1 VAAVLDVPF
10 TFTGPLVTSRLVLRL
25 MTSADVDDIHSYQRR
40 EDVCRY
46 LLFEPRSREDVVE
59 KVDKQSRAIRLERD
73 GDYLQLALQLRE
85 TEDVPGRV
93 IGDSYFALT
102 SVAHRRAEIGWTMHP
117 DFTGRGYASEAAR
130 AVLEL
135 AFSTLGLHRVFAEL
149 DPRNDA
155 SIALALRLGMRE
167 EAHFVQ
173 DMWFKGA
180 WADTGIYAI
189 LAEEWRS
196 RRRAEPDA

>member
-1 VAAVLDVPF
+1 VTAVLDVPF

-25 MTSADVDDIHSYQRR
+25 MTSADVDDIHAYQSR

-46 LLFEPRSREDVVE
+46 LLYGPRTREEVAE
-59 KVDKQSRAIRLERD
+59 KVGTYSRAILLERN
-73 GDYLQLALQLRE
+73 GDYLQLALELRQ
-85 TEDVPGRV
+85 TEDAPGRV
-93 IGDSYFALT
+93 IGDSYFALA
-102 SVAHRRAEIGWTMHP
+102 SVEHRRAEIGWTMHP
-117 DFTGRGYASEAAR
+117 DYTGRGYASEAAR

-135 AFSTLGLHRVFAEL
+135 AFSTLRLHRVFAEL

-167 EAHFVQ
+167 EAHFVR

-180 WADTGIYAI
+180 WADTGIYAL
-189 LAEEWRS
+189 LADEWRS
-196 RRRAEPDA
+196 QRRPGPDA